1 MSGCSALA
9 YSASAVI
16 AATAAT
22 DSGGQGDEAA
32 STSGGGGGG
41 VLVSAVGNVGE
52 IARRRFLGK
61 VVTALRRAAGQAG
74 VGEKVSEVKV

>member
-16 AATAAT
+16 AATTAT
-22 DSGGQGDEAA
+22 DPDGRSDEAA

-41 VLVSAVGNVGE
+41 VVASVVSNVGE
-52 IARRRFLGK
+52 VARQRFLGK
-61 VVTALRRAAGQAG
+61 VVIALRRAARQAG
-74 VGEKVSEVKV
+74 VGEKVSDIHV